1 MREPGEVARGAAK
14 ERGTTPSQPEKAD
27 VTYRRD
33 SCEGQTTAGK
43 RKFRANTTLVL
54 PLGDHTRKG
63 TTEAESKS
71 GPSMDTIKKT
81 PAVGRVQGEGTHHP
95 QPDKPAKGAI
105 LETNTAAKRP
115 KLATGFCPVEP

>member
-1 MREPGEVARGAAK
+1 MEGVVGRAAK

-33 SCEGQTTAGK
+33 SCEGQTNVGK
-43 RKFRANTTLVL
+43 RTFRANTTLVL
-54 PLGDHTRKG
+54 PLGDHIRKR
-63 TTEAESKS
+63 TIEAESKL
-71 GPSMDTIKKT
+71 GPSMDTSKKT
-81 PAVGRVQGEGTHHP
+81 TAADRVQDGETHCP